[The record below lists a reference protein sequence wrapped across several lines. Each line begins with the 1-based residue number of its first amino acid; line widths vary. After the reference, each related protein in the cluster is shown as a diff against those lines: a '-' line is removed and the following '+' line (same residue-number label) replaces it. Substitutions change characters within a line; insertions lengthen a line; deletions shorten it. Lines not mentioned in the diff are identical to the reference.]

1 MTEEAGKYEVAT
13 MQKGVIINFD
23 EYAMSA
29 DKLLK
34 QVQLIQEVMAKVMK
48 RGEHYGVI
56 PGIGKK
62 CKECNGKGCEKCHG
76 EGWIGKPSLYQPGAE
91 KLGTTFRLA
100 PSYQITHSDLPGGHR
115 EYEIVCTL
123 IHIPTGQIIGQ
134 GVGSCSTMEGKYRFR
149 TGEVETTGKPV
160 PQEYWTDRDQSLI
173 GGKGFSTKKVDGK
186 WEIVRAGEKVE
197 HDNPADYYNTA
208 LKMSKKRAHVDSIK
222 TSTACS
228 DIFTQDVEDMPEVID
243 VKPESIEKV
252 SQEPKPEDTE
262 QPLTDAQLKKIRAMI
277 GDHEELSSTEK
288 KEVYDWL
295 KENKAETVEIKG
307 KQNIIKKSASDLIE
321 NFEKYFGEWIE
332 FKSTENQ
339 IVGTQPGQAG
349 E

>member
-13 MQKGVIINFD
+13 IQKGVIINFD

-48 RGEHYGVI
+48 VDEHYGTI
-56 PGIGKK
+56 PGTK
-62 CKECNGKGCEKCHG
+62 
-76 EGWIGKPSLYQPGAE
+76 KPSLWKPGAE
-91 KLGTTFRLA
+91 KIGTTFRLA
-100 PSYQITHSDLPGGHR
+100 PSYQITRSDLPGGHR

-123 IHIPTGQIIGQ
+123 THIPTGQVVGQ

-149 TGEVETTGKPV
+149 TGEVESTGKPV
-160 PQEYWTDRDQSLI
+160 PQEYWTSRDQNLI
-173 GGKGFSTKKVDGK
+173 GGKGFSTKKNDGK
-186 WEIVRAGEKVE
+186 WEIVRAGEKIE

-208 LKMSKKRAHVDSIK
+208 LKMSKKRAHVDAIL
-222 TSTACS
+222 TATACS
-228 DIFTQDVEDMPEVID
+228 DIFTQDVEDMSEVID
-243 VKPESIEKV
+243 IKPDV
-252 SQEPKPEDTE
+252 PEDIE

-295 KENKAETVEIKG
+295 KENKAKTVEIKG
-307 KQNIIKKSASDLIE
+307 KQNITKKSASDLIE

-332 FKSTENQ
+332 FKSRDILPNNL
-339 IVGTQPGQAG
+339 
-349 E
+349 